1 MSTIGTVAKKVWIPA
16 LATCGGT
23 ASVVFEVAKLVSHPG
38 SMELEEI
45 SRKNLHPMAI
55 HSIEELEREALEGK
69 ILPESIIRRYGLPRH
84 FQEISE
90 EAKKGSPSVA
100 SEIPAE
106 FRAIAHTLL
115 PIRNGIYA
123 NEGRIISFRGLVPLG
138 EQTGNLVVHLGGV
151 FSSRCSE
158 AAIHRLLQEQAECP
172 EFLEMADKVSVLD
185 YEGTTLQALT
195 KRAKEELRL

>member
-1 MSTIGTVAKKVWIPA
+1 MYTAKTAAKKVLICA

-23 ASVVFEVAKLVSHPG
+23 AGVMYEIAKLINHPG
-38 SMELEEI
+38 SLELEELKK
-45 SRKNLHPMAI
+45 RVLHPAAT
-55 HSIEELEREALEGK
+55 SSLEELEREAIDGK
-69 ILPESIIRRYGLPRH
+69 ILPESVIRRYGLPRH
-84 FQEISE
+84 FEAMKE
-90 EAKKGSPSVA
+90 EAERDAPSVA

-151 FSSRCSE
+151 FSARCSA
-158 AAIHRLLQEQAECP
+158 AAITRLLDEQAQCP
-172 EFLEMADKVSVLD
+172 GFLEMADKVNVLD

-195 KRAKEELRL
+195 KRAKQELGL